1 MNDEGTRLNKFLASC
16 AIGSRR
22 GSDELIKEGRVEVN
36 GQICVN
42 PGTRVGPADFVKV
55 DGKRVVSKLPVVVAF
70 HKPRG
75 YVCSKSDELGR
86 DTIYTFLTPSMHHLH
101 HVGRLDRDSEGLLI
115 LTNDGDLTQQLMH
128 PSKSMEKEYHV
139 TSNQA
144 FENAHLDQFLVGIY
158 TPEGKLKAKAVE
170 RQSARRIKI
179 ILEHGAKRQIRVMF
193 EALGYQV
200 TKLLRVRIGSLWLG
214 DLEPGDSQAL
224 NESEIAMLLKNPKV
238 KDTAKRVTK
247 EKLDERVAREKA
259 SKPRAAGDSSGV
271 APSRRPAVK
280 SAIPKP
286 KPAKRGRPQAEPRSE
301 RTPKRPGSKRHQG
314 GK

>member
-1 MNDEGTRLNKFLASC
+1 MNEEGTRLNKFLASC

-42 PGTRVGPADFVKV
+42 PGTRVTSADFVKV
-55 DGKRVVSKLPVVVAF
+55 DGKRVVSKLPLVVAF

-86 DTIYTFLTPSMHHLH
+86 ETIYNFLAPSMHHLH
-101 HVGRLDRDSEGLLI
+101 HVGRLDRESEGLLI

-238 KDTAKRVTK
+238 QNSAKLQTK
-247 EKLDERVAREKA
+247 EKVDERTAREKA
-259 SKPRAAGDSSGV
+259 SKARAAASP
-271 APSRRPAVK
+271 APKRPATK
-280 SAIPKP
+280 SATAKP

-301 RTPKRPGSKRHQG
+301 RSPKRPGSKRHQG
-314 GK
+314 GR

>member
-1 MNDEGTRLNKFLASC
+1 MNEEGTRLNKFLASC

-42 PGTRVGPADFVKV
+42 PGTRVSPADFVKV
-55 DGKRVVSKLPVVVAF
+55 DGKRVMTKLPVVVAF

-86 DTIYTFLTPSMHHLH
+86 ETIYTFFPPSQHHLH

-128 PSKSMEKEYHV
+128 PSKAMEKEYLV

-144 FENAHLDQFLVGIY
+144 FENAHLSQFLEGIY
-158 TPEGKLKAKAVE
+158 TPEGKLKAKHIE
-170 RQSARRIKI
+170 RLSARRIKI

-214 DLEPGDSQAL
+214 DLESGGSQVLTAA
-224 NESEIAMLLKNPKV
+224 EIAMLLKNPA
-238 KDTAKRVTK
+238 AKK
-247 EKLDERVAREKA
+247 EPK
-259 SKPRAAGDSSGV
+259 
-271 APSRRPAVK
+271 RRPP
-280 SAIPKP
+280 PKP
-286 KPAKRGRPQAEPRSE
+286 KK
-301 RTPKRPGSKRHQG
+301 K
-314 GK
+314 

>member
-36 GQICVN
+36 GRICVN

-55 DGKRVVSKLPVVVAF
+55 DGRRVVSKVPVVVAF

-75 YVCSKSDELGR
+75 FVCSKSDELGR
-86 DTIYTFLTPSMHHLH
+86 ETIYHFLPPSMHHLH

-214 DLEPGDSQAL
+214 DLEPGDSQTL
-224 NESEIAMLLKNPKV
+224 TESEIAMLLKNPKIQHS
-238 KDTAKRVTK
+238 AKLQTK
-247 EKLDERVAREKA
+247 EKVDERIAREKA
-259 SKPRAAGDSSGV
+259 IKARSSSKAKDASTSQSPGT
-271 APSRRPAVK
+271 RPALT
-280 SAIPKP
+280 KP
-286 KPAKRGRPQAEPRSE
+286 KPAKRGRPQAEPRSG
-301 RTPKRPGSKRHQG
+301 RSPKRPGSKRHQG
-314 GK
+314 GH